1 MKSFYTQNAYTVIT
15 VLLTGVLFLLFL
27 PNITILMVNLDRFD
41 LESFLLL
48 DVIYL
53 KKIIIF

>member
-41 LESFLLL
+41 PESFLLL